1 MISLG
6 SVRVKDPH
14 TEKNLEGGRVVTAV
28 RLAAPTVPALARRF
42 GTVSVFGSPKRAERR
57 YAWR

>member
-14 TEKNLEGGRVVTAV
+14 TGKNLEGGREVTAV
-28 RLAAPTVPALARRF
+28 RLAAPAVPDLARRL
-42 GTVSVFGSPKRAERR
+42 GTVSVFGSPERAERR